1 MIRVLT
7 VALALTA
14 PALFGQPLPQKE
26 ALALFERVTQLMES
40 TAVPV
45 PGLARAA
52 APVLESGRQTLI
64 NLKATQPHTELTY
77 DFLAN
82 VRAYLALFDSVAKPQ
97 PFPETARQQVAELR
111 ESVDRIEAHFRALMA
126 QKERQLRSPD
136 RDNLRRYAEANEKLG
151 PPVEGRP
158 RVVFLGDSI
167 TDGWR
172 LHEYFPDRDFVN
184 RGISGQITSE
194 MLARMKADVI
204 DLKPKA
210 VLVLAGT
217 NDIARGVP
225 LNVIQDNLT
234 MIADLAE
241 HYDIH
246 PIFASLLPI
255 SDYHKKDN
263 PQYERSKQRPPQT
276 IAAMNQWIRGFCAK
290 REYPFVNYYAEM
302 ADASGFLKPD
312 LADDGLHP
320 NAKGYRIM
328 APLALAAVTKAAVPP
343 PPEPKQQR
351 KRRLGIF

>member
-7 VALALTA
+7 LALALSA
-14 PALFGQPLPQKE
+14 PALFAQALAQKE
-26 ALALFERVTQLMES
+26 ALALFDRVTQLMES

-52 APVLESGRQTLI
+52 APLLENARQTLI
-64 NLKATQPHTELTY
+64 NLKASQANTELTY
-77 DFLAN
+77 DFVAS

-97 PFPETARQQVAELR
+97 PFPDTARQQVAELR
-111 ESVDRIEAHFRALMA
+111 ESMDRMEAHFRGLMA
-126 QKERQLRSPD
+126 LKERQLRSPD

-184 RGISGQITSE
+184 RGISGQITGE
-194 MLARMKADVI
+194 MLGRMKADVL
-204 DLKPKA
+204 DLKPAA

-225 LNVIQDNLT
+225 VEVIQNNLT

-241 HYDIH
+241 RYKIN
-246 PIFASLLPI
+246 PVFASVLPI
-255 SDYHKKDN
+255 SDYHKNNN

-276 IAAMNQWIRGFCAK
+276 ISALNQWLRGFCAK
-290 REYPFVNYYAEM
+290 REYTFVNYYSEM
-302 ADASGFLKPD
+302 ADASGFLKAD

-328 APLALAAVTKAAVPP
+328 APLALAAVGKAAVPP
-343 PPEPKQQR
+343 PPPEPKQR